1 MIVAS
6 AYSLHVPPEAPPP
19 RGSVHTRPAYPYS
32 ATVTAVTALY
42 VSLVEEQTLPPS
54 AFHTQ
59 RQTFFADAPCALR
72 FAPGA
77 RSSSPYPYA
86 PARRA
91 PRLAARQILPAHHPL
106 SSPYSS
112 LRPDVYR
119 RAADTLPTY
128 APPTQHPRG
137 SSLSRFGLRGYSR
150 RTFSASPIGE
160 NARVA
165 TSASPRASPILG
177 RFV

>member
-6 AYSLHVPPEAPPP
+6 AYSLHVPPEGPPLGAQSTLVP
-19 RGSVHTRPAYPYS
+19 PIRTP
-32 ATVTAVTALY
+32 TVTAVTALY

-54 AFHTQ
+54 ALHTQ
-59 RQTFFADAPCALR
+59 RQAFFADAPCALR
-72 FAPGA
+72 FARGA